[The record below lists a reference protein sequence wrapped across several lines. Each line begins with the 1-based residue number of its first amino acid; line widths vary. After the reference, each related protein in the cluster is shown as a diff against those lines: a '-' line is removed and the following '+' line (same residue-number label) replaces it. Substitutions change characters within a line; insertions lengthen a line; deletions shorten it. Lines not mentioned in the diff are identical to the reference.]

1 MQGRVQSSAKSSAVE
16 LRVQPQ
22 EAVLTT
28 SLEVFGRLQIKDS
41 ADYYI
46 YNLMTIGSKRYIE
59 KNTSRESELKKVE
72 ITDYYRG
79 SEIVINHFNRTI
91 VYLYQKE
98 SDKLFYINVYDEDL
112 NLIEERSSD
121 LKSSVNARFTS
132 KNQMLARNSNTL
144 YIYKNF
150 IRIKEITITKLTS
163 ISEIYAIG
171 KDKAL
176 IYGPYYSST
185 KYAYAFVDLK
195 TGKYLAIDEKQFDFK
210 SFLPYMDINIKF
222 IE

>member
-1 MQGRVQSSAKSSAVE
+1 MQGRVQSSVKSSAVE

-46 YNLMTIGSKRYIE
+46 YSAPIIGDKRYI
-59 KNTSRESELKKVE
+59 KKSTSKGSELKKVE
-72 ITDYYRG
+72 ITDHYSG
-79 SEIVINHFNRTI
+79 NNVVINHFNRTI
-91 VYLYQKE
+91 VYAYQKK

-112 NLIEERSSD
+112 NLIEEKSSD
-121 LKSSVNARFTS
+121 SQSAVNVWVTS
-132 KNQMLARNSNTL
+132 KNQMLSRNSNTL
-144 YIYKNF
+144 YVYQNF
-150 IRIKEITITKLTS
+150 ICIKEITIAKLNG

-176 IYGPYYSST
+176 IYGPYSST

-195 TGKYLAIDEKQFDFK
+195 TGKYLAINEDKFNLK
-210 SFLPYMDINIKF
+210 NFLPYMDINIKF